1 MRGGK
6 SAVVPTLGAVIL
18 LCLSSDARADSDED
32 AEARAPRPH
41 RTAEVLLSMDDA
53 VRLER
58 EREREEGGTFR
69 IRKRYGFEY
78 AQRFD
83 RDAGAPLIFSIQG
96 PALPNKH
103 FGLSFEIRF

>member
-41 RTAEVLLSMDDA
+41 RTAEILLSMDDA
-53 VRLER
+53 ARLEH
-58 EREREEGGTFR
+58 EREEGGTFR

-78 AQRFD
+78 AHSFD
-83 RDAGAPLIFSIQG
+83 RDAGVPLIFSIQG
-96 PALPNKH
+96 PALPQKR
-103 FGLSFEIRF
+103 FGLSFEL